1 MSGDGLAQ
9 AQVIVELA
17 EAELAAFL
25 RSTHAVIGCADP
37 LASGSLWINTMT
49 SLHWPAANHKSFFRA
64 VTILSIARLVSIHVP
79 DRERIQP
86 NRQTA
91 QYQERSGG
99 CNWISFYCCLSPR
112 M

>member
-25 RSTHAVIGCADP
+25 RSTHAVLGCADP
-37 LASGSLWINTMT
+37 LTSGSLWINTMT
-49 SLHWPAANHKSFFRA
+49 SLHWPAANHKFFFRA
-64 VTILSIARLVSIHVP
+64 VNILRIARLVSIHVP

-86 NRQTA
+86 TGKRPNAKKGADVATGFTSTA
-91 QYQERSGG
+91 A
-99 CNWISFYCCLSPR
+99 
-112 M
+112 